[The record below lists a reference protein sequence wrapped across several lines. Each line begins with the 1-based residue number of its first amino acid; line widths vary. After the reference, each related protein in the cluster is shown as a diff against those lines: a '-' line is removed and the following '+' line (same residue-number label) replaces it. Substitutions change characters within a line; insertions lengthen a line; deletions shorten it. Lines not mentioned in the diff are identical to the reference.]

1 MIDPSSRPIVNP
13 MILRN
18 VTLAVMI
25 TVILIAVFA
34 HAPIPQDPAY
44 HAFADR
50 RTFLGI
56 PNGLNVLSNLP
67 FAVVGIFGL
76 IVIWRRL
83 MWPYLVFFVAAILT
97 AAGSAYYHLAPDN
110 YRLVW
115 DRLPMAV
122 GFMALLTAVI
132 AERIGV
138 EIARPLFV
146 PLILLG
152 ALSVFYWYWTD
163 DLRSYIA
170 VQFGSLLMILLVLAL
185 YPARYSGTA
194 YLVAGLA
201 AYGAA
206 KWFEIA
212 DARIFEIGHVV
223 SGHTLKHLFAAAGI
237 ACVAVMLR
245 ARSQNILRTSP

>member
-1 MIDPSSRPIVNP
+1 

-18 VTLAVMI
+18 VILAVAI
-25 TVILIAVFA
+25 IVILIAVFA
-34 HAPIPQDPAY
+34 HAPVPQDPAY

-56 PNGLNVLSNLP
+56 PNGLNVVSNLP
-67 FAVVGIFGL
+67 FAIVGIFGL
-76 IVIWRRL
+76 IVPRRRPT
-83 MWPYLVFFVAAILT
+83 WPYLLFFVAAILT
-97 AAGSAYYHLAPDN
+97 AAGSAYYHLAPND

-115 DRLPMAV
+115 DRLPMAI

-163 DLRSYIA
+163 DLRAYIA
-170 VQFGSLLMILLVLAL
+170 VQFGSLLMILLVMTL
-185 YPARYSGTA
+185 YPARYSGAA
-194 YLVAGLA
+194 YLVAGLV
-201 AYGAA
+201 AYSAA

-223 SGHTLKHLFAAAGI
+223 SGHTLKHLFAAGGI

-245 ARSQNILRTSP
+245 GRSGRMRVECSEPSSRTRP

>member
-18 VTLAVMI
+18 VTLAVTI
-25 TVILIAVFA
+25 IVILIAVFA

-115 DRLPMAV
+115 DRLPMAI

-132 AERIGV
+132 AERVGV

-212 DARIFEIGHVV
+212 DARIFDVGHVV
-223 SGHTLKHLFAAAGI
+223 SGHTLKHLFAAGGI

-245 ARSQNILRTSP
+245 GERASRPQ